1 MITLKSSC
9 ALTPV
14 PRGLTKKERLRRV
27 FVWDARP
34 PCLTNHFRSVAW
46 ENFEQ
51 VVFAVLLGEEKRRS
65 VFLEFFCPDQAVDRD
80 ASLGHVQRG
89 RLIIFVRCHLIEAER
104 DESGHYGSSR
114 TQFVSQID
122 STFCKYVK
130 CQPRGKIGD
139 CIFN

>member
-1 MITLKSSC
+1 VFVLSAKTTLKKAPQTSARLGRDA
-9 ALTPV
+9 ALPNQITP
-14 PRGLTKKERLRRV
+14 RQSRRKTSNKL
-27 FVWDARP
+27 FS
-34 PCLTNHFRSVAW
+34 PCCWVK
-46 ENFEQ
+46 
-51 VVFAVLLGEEKRRS
+51 EKRRS